1 MTAVYGALSSRWRI
15 GESAATCPTI
25 EISREMRGMSA
36 AHACAITMT
45 TIESNLLDTITGGA
59 TAPSASVT
67 IQSGDPYGA
76 YNACAV
82 GARARGESQEG
93 AAKFFHH
100 IDPTGITGKALI
112 KSGDARVAKECG
124 WMIPKR

>member
-1 MTAVYGALSSRWRI
+1 MN
-15 GESAATCPTI
+15 
-25 EISREMRGMSA
+25 
-36 AHACAITMT
+36 
-45 TIESNLLDTITGGA
+45 TIESNLLDTITGGS
-59 TAPSASVT
+59 TTQSVT
-67 IQSGDPYGA
+67 IQSGDPYAA

-93 AAKFFHH
+93 AAKFFHK